1 MSNIPKHLLDSIIM
15 SKEQWEE
22 YQKIKEE
29 HKNCTRK
36 HWQSKCAEHC
46 ANEKILQRQIEIMER
61 YFELI
66 SDIGYDYDGC
76 NSVESLKALVD
87 ELTHLASLG
96 RACNDKEAIYT
107 DGNNKK
113 LNILLEETKDEI

>member
-1 MSNIPKHLLDSIIM
+1 MRKNLLE
-15 SKEQWEE
+15 SKLITDEQWKE
-22 YQKIKEE
+22 YQSQK
-29 HKNCTRK
+29 
-36 HWQSKCAEHC
+36 
-46 ANEKILQRQIEIMER
+46 RQVEIMER

-96 RACNDKEAIYT
+96 RACNDKEAIFV
-107 DGNNKK
+107 DGKGMK
-113 LNILLEETKDEI
+113 ANILGEIILKEN

>member
-1 MSNIPKHLLDSIIM
+1 MKKNLLE
-15 SKEQWEE
+15 SKLITDEQWQE
-22 YQKIKEE
+22 YQNKK
-29 HKNCTRK
+29 
-36 HWQSKCAEHC
+36 
-46 ANEKILQRQIEIMER
+46 RQIEIMER

-96 RACNDKEAIYT
+96 RACNDKEAIYS
-107 DGNNKK
+107 DGNNRK
-113 LNILLEETKDEI
+113 LNILLEEIKDEI

>member
-1 MSNIPKHLLDSIIM
+1 MNNIPKHLLDSIIIT
-15 SKEQWEE
+15 KEQWEE

-36 HWQSKCAEHC
+36 HWQTKCAEHC
-46 ANEKILQRQIEIMER
+46 ANE
-61 YFELI
+61 ELI

-96 RACNDKEAIYT
+96 RACNDNEVIYVNR
-107 DGNNKK
+107 DEKF
-113 LNILLEETKDEI
+113 NILMEGIKDE